1 MTEKK
6 RTIVE
11 RKSNPDVDVLLRNF
25 DRAADHEKLD
35 FESVLLEAARKAEQ
49 EGRVADAIKIKL
61 RLLENSATQG
71 HFVSWPDVHGS
82 VGEMREVADLNELS
96 AKQKRVAELL
106 AAGFTRAEAAK
117 RAGVGERTVY
127 VWLNSEAFRAHI
139 RAEQARLAGSFS
151 RLRRSVL
158 KAIAVLEAALDGD
171 DEDRKLLAARALLS
185 AGARFLA
192 LLETAELHERL
203 EKLEQR
209 LVGVGN
215 ELN

>member
-1 MTEKK
+1 
-6 RTIVE
+6 
-11 RKSNPDVDVLLRNF
+11 
-25 DRAADHEKLD
+25 
-35 FESVLLEAARKAEQ
+35 
-49 EGRVADAIKIKL
+49 
-61 RLLENSATQG
+61 
-71 HFVSWPDVHGS
+71 
-82 VGEMREVADLNELS
+82 MREVADLNELS
-96 AKQKRVAELL
+96 SKQRRVAELL

-127 VWLNSEAFRAHI
+127 VWLNNESFQRYI
-139 RAEQARLAGSFS
+139 RAEQARLRGELTSV
-151 RLRRSVL
+151 LRRSVL
-158 KAIAVLEAALDGD
+158 KAISVLEAALDGD